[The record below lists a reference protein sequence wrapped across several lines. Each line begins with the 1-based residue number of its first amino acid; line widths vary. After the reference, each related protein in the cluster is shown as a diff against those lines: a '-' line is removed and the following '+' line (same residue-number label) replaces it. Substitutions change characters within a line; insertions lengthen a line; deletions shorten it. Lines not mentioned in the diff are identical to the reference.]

1 MFKKNKKIAFFILFT
16 LLFTLLNPLA
26 PKALASTDGTDA
38 LIETFATYEEW
49 DRNKVYYGGDMVTY
63 KGVTYKA
70 QWWTQGEE
78 PGVAEVWRRV
88 SEDNGEIQPWD
99 RNKVYYG
106 GDQVSHNGKIYK
118 AQWWTQGEEPG
129 IAAVWLLIGSGPNP
143 TPTPTPG
150 PQPSDLVNGGVYTIT
165 NKASGKVLNVE
176 GQSTNDGA
184 KIIQWINNNT
194 ANQQFK
200 IELQADG
207 YYKII
212 AMHSGLVLDV
222 PYASTDDSVQ
232 LQQCYDNGSDAQ
244 RWQIIK
250 VDGYYKVVSKA
261 SGKCMDVRNSSK
273 ENGAVVQQYRDNGT
287 DAQRWTF
294 TLVDGTN
301 PTPTPTPNPSKFKV
315 VGYYPSWQ
323 PGNTHKIQYNNL
335 THINYAFAIPTSDGG
350 LLPLENPDLA
360 RQIIRDAHAHGVKV
374 LLAVGGWSYNGTPLE
389 STFMNATNTPE
400 KIVRFGNAIIAM
412 AKQYGFDG
420 VDMDW
425 EHPRNDG
432 TSKQQ
437 YTDLM
442 VYLSNQL
449 HRDGMLL
456 TSAVLSGVSP
466 EGIVYWDAAA
476 HTDEVINA
484 VDWFNVMAYDG
495 GDGER
500 HSGYDFAIN
509 CAKYWRDT
517 RHMPAHKVVLGVP
530 FYGRPSWASYE
541 QILQANPN
549 AYNTDVSMINGMQA
563 HYNGIPTITA
573 KTSWACDNI
582 GGIMIWEL
590 SQDTTDL
597 SKSLLNAIG
606 NTVRNKGK
614 W

>member
-1 MFKKNKKIAFFILFT
+1 MFKKNKKIVFFILFT
-16 LLFTLLNPLA
+16 LLFTLIHPLA

-38 LIETFATYEEW
+38 IMETFATYEEW

-63 KGVTYKA
+63 KGVTYRA

-88 SEDNGEIQPWD
+88 SEEDGEIQPWD

-129 IAAVWLLIGSGPNP
+129 IAAVWLLIGSEPNPNP
-143 TPTPTPG
+143 TPTPTP
-150 PQPSDLVNGGVYTIT
+150 
-165 NKASGKVLNVE
+165 
-176 GQSTNDGA
+176 
-184 KIIQWINNNT
+184 
-194 ANQQFK
+194 
-200 IELQADG
+200 
-207 YYKII
+207 
-212 AMHSGLVLDV
+212 
-222 PYASTDDSVQ
+222 
-232 LQQCYDNGSDAQ
+232 
-244 RWQIIK
+244 
-250 VDGYYKVVSKA
+250 
-261 SGKCMDVRNSSK
+261 
-273 ENGAVVQQYRDNGT
+273 
-287 DAQRWTF
+287 
-294 TLVDGTN
+294 
-301 PTPTPTPNPSKFKV
+301 TPTPNPDPTKFKV

-335 THINYAFAIPTSDGG
+335 THINYAFAIPTSDGD

-360 RQIIRDAHAHGVKV
+360 RQIINDAHANGVKV
-374 LLAVGGWSYNGTPLE
+374 LLAVGGWSYNGVPLE
-389 STFMNATNTPE
+389 STFMSATNTPE

-442 VYLSNQL
+442 VYLSNEL
-449 HRDGMLL
+449 HREGMLL
-456 TSAVLSGVSP
+456 TSAVLSGVTP

-476 HTDEVINA
+476 HTDAVINA

-509 CAKYWRDT
+509 SAKYWRDT
-517 RHMPAHKVVLGVP
+517 RNMPAHKVVLGVP
-530 FYGRPSWASYE
+530 FYGRPSWATYE
-541 QILQANPN
+541 EILQANPN